1 MYTVLMGLS
10 GTLFLGCLVVI
21 ISETI
26 SNKILRKKG
35 LNPKAIFKHTNIGKL
50 ILCSKIL
57 IGIMLIATLIFWW
70 LANQSEADKQKKED
84 FEEELSTVT
93 ESKRINI

>member
-1 MYTVLMGLS
+1 MYTVLMGLF

-26 SNKILRKKG
+26 SYKYLRKKG
-35 LNPKAIFKHTNIGKL
+35 LNPKAMFKHTNIGKL
-50 ILCSKIL
+50 FLCSKIL

-70 LANQSEADKQKKED
+70 LANQSEAEKQNEKD
-84 FEEELSTVT
+84 FEEQFSTIT
-93 ESKRINI
+93 ESKKINV